1 MAKCGMKMPREVA
14 ILIAEKGRHSRRE
27 VVADPENLG
36 SLSVI
41 PVCLTSSSSRYAPPS
56 VFPVCL
62 RAGIHCFLSFYRLPR
77 GLSRQP
83 HPGMTIVNESGDDGE
98 GKGQNQ
104 DLDPGSRAY
113 RDDDEVGH
121 TGMTGILNLR
131 GLWPQFF
138 AMGSGQILQRRSSR
152 ILRSVILAAIPLQ
165 TKTHFLHRFI
175 MYRYGGDEDF

>member
-41 PVCLTSSSSRYAPPS
+41 PVCLTSSSSRYAFEPGS
-56 VFPVCL
+56 IV
-62 RAGIHCFLSFYRLPR
+62 FYRLPR

-83 HPGMTIVNESGDDGE
+83 HTGMTIVNESGDDGE

-121 TGMTGILNLR
+121 TGMTGMLNLR
-131 GLWPQFF
+131 GLWPQFS

>member
-1 MAKCGMKMPREVA
+1 MPYLF
-14 ILIAEKGRHSRRE
+14 I
-27 VVADPENLG
+27 
-36 SLSVI
+36 
-41 PVCLTSSSSRYAPPS
+41 

-83 HPGMTIVNESGDDGE
+83 HTGMTIVNESGDDGE

-104 DLDPGSRAY
+104 DLDPGSRTY

-131 GLWPQFF
+131 GLWPQFS
-138 AMGSGQILQRRSSR
+138 AMRSEQIHQRRMSRIPRRILSPPALTTACLRLPIARRRCPSRQFHNCSFETTSICLALIHSPLAFPSISAGSSARAFFITSRYSSLSSR
-152 ILRSVILAAIPLQ
+152 
-165 TKTHFLHRFI
+165 K
-175 MYRYGGDEDF
+175 G

>member
-1 MAKCGMKMPREVA
+1 
-14 ILIAEKGRHSRRE
+14 
-27 VVADPENLG
+27 
-36 SLSVI
+36 
-41 PVCLTSSSSRYAPPS
+41 
-56 VFPVCL
+56 
-62 RAGIHCFLSFYRLPR
+62 
-77 GLSRQP
+77 
-83 HPGMTIVNESGDDGE
+83 MTIVNESGDDGE

-131 GLWPQFF
+131 GLWPQFS